1 MIFAKR
7 SSTVCAVLAGLI
19 IIGLVYCSIR
29 AINPPH
35 ALPKDAPADQ
45 FSAHRAIAHAF
56 ACSKQTHP
64 AGSLNDDQV
73 AEYYLNALKEMGVE
87 TEFMCKPAVQ
97 GNHVMLQR
105 AVIGRIRGTNS
116 TGAIAFSA
124 HYDSVPYGPGAT
136 DDISGCI
143 AMLEAARAS
152 MHQPRIGNDLLFI
165 FADAEEIGGCGAQG
179 FCSHPL
185 AQKIGIINELD
196 VRGVKGPAL
205 IYETSSGNGALITE
219 LRKARADGVL
229 PVTSSMMVSVYERS
243 PFGSDFT
250 KFRRAGMSG
259 YNVAYIDKFA
269 WYHTANDSPEHIN
282 PDSIQHFGAH
292 VMGIAKHFANADFG
306 ALKLKTSNDIYFN
319 TLGFHLVQYPMALGK
334 PLAIF
339 AIACLLVVI
348 ALGFAKRR
356 IAIGGYLKALL
367 LFPVVVVLSA
377 AAAFGILALVFGYH
391 NAVYLY
397 TVKIT
402 YIPEPRALYD
412 GNLYCYAMALMAI
425 AITGLIYWLAS
436 RRLRA
441 EELHAAA
448 LTWLCPVLAAMVA
461 FFPGGSY
468 LGMWSVFFG
477 ALGLALL
484 YFGDREQGPGPALL
498 LASLLFAAPALCLL
512 PPGWLIL
519 MWMINILG
527 APLLAALVV
536 LLMLNLMPAFTLFG
550 RVRHSWTIWAA
561 AALLAVLLI
570 STGMLSSKPS
580 KDRPLM
586 NSVVYVANL
595 DTKEAWWVS
604 EDVKVDEWTRQFFPE
619 GKRAAIEDILPG
631 RNGSHYLRA
640 SAPVAAAL
648 RGIRCDVVK
657 DQTVDGK
664 RRISAKLV
672 SGDYPLEVHLRQIQ
686 GPAITGFT
694 VEGAYVTPNPSP
706 FSLSFTMLPSK
717 GYDVTFETTPGDAI
731 VFEASSTVYGFPE
744 IPGVTPR
751 PDYMVPEPNTLRNG
765 ISLRSQHIY
774 VKNRFQIASCK

>member
-1 MIFAKR
+1 MLAKR
-7 SSTVCAVLAGLI
+7 SATVCAILAALF
-19 IIGLVYCSIR
+19 IIGLCYYSIH
-29 AINPPH
+29 AISPPR

-56 ACSKQTHP
+56 ACARQSHP
-64 AGSLNDDQV
+64 AGSLNNDKV
-73 AEYYLNALKEMGVE
+73 AEYFFNALKEMGVE
-87 TEFMCKPAVQ
+87 AEFMCKPAVE
-97 GNHVMLQR
+97 GNHVTLQR
-105 AVIGRIRGTNS
+105 AVIGCIRGTNN

-143 AMLEAARAS
+143 TMLEAVRAL
-152 MHQPRIGNDLLFI
+152 MHGPRIGNDVLFI
-165 FADAEEIGGCGAQG
+165 FADAEEIGGYGAQG

-185 AQKIGIINELD
+185 AQKIGVINELD
-196 VRGVKGPAL
+196 VRGVRGPAL

-229 PVTSSMMVSVYERS
+229 PVTSSLMFSVYERS

-250 KFRRAGMSG
+250 RFRRAGMSG
-259 YNVAYIDKFA
+259 YNVAYIDKFM

-282 PDSIQHFGAH
+282 PDSVQHFGAH
-292 VMGIAKHFANADFG
+292 VMGIVKHFANADFG
-306 ALKLKTSNDIYFN
+306 ALRLKTSNDIYFN
-319 TLGFHLVQYPMALGK
+319 TLGFHLVQYPMTLGK

-339 AIACLLVVI
+339 AIACLFVVI
-348 ALGFAKRR
+348 GLGLAKRR

-367 LFPVVVVLSA
+367 LFPVVAVMSA
-377 AAAFGILALVFGYH
+377 ATAFAILAIVFGYH

-425 AITGLIYWLAS
+425 AITGLIYCLAS

-448 LTWLCPVLAAMVA
+448 LTWLCPVLAGMVA

-468 LGMWSVFFG
+468 LCMWPVFFG

-484 YFGDREQGPGPALL
+484 YFGGREQGPGPALL
-498 LASLLFAAPALCLL
+498 LASLLFAAPALCML
-512 PPGWLIL
+512 PPAWLVL

-527 APLLAALVV
+527 APLLAVLVV
-536 LLMLNLMPAFTLFG
+536 LLMLNLMPVFTLFG
-550 RVRHSWTIWAA
+550 RVRHSWTIWTA
-561 AALLAVLLI
+561 AALVAVLLVG
-570 STGMLSSKPS
+570 TGMLISKPS

-586 NSVVYVANL
+586 NSVAYVANL

-604 EDVKVDEWTRQFFPE
+604 EDVKVDEWTKQFFPD
-619 GKRAAIEDILPG
+619 GKRASIEDILPG
-631 RNGSHYLRA
+631 RKGSHYLRRG
-640 SAPVAAAL
+640 APVAAAL

-657 DQTVDGK
+657 DETVDGK
-664 RRISAKLV
+664 RRITAKLV
-672 SGDYPLEVHLRQIQ
+672 SGDYPLEVHLRQTE

-694 VEGAYVTPNPSP
+694 VEGACVTPNPRP

-717 GYDVTFETTPGDAI
+717 GYDVTFETMPGDALI
-731 VFEASSTVYGFPE
+731 LEASSTVYGFPE

-751 PDYMVPEPNTLRNG
+751 PEYMVPEPNTMRNG

>member
-7 SSTVCAVLAGLI
+7 SSTVCAILAGLL
-19 IIGLVYCSIR
+19 IIGLVCCSIR

-205 IYETSSGNGALITE
+205 IYETSSGNGALIAE

-292 VMGIAKHFANADFG
+292 VMGITKHFANADFG

-570 STGMLSSKPS
+570 STGMLMSKPS

-604 EDVKVDEWTRQFFPE
+604 EDVKVDEWTKQFFPD

-664 RRISAKLV
+664 RRITAKLV

-731 VFEASSTVYGFPE
+731 IFEASSTVYGFPE

-751 PDYMVPEPNTLRNG
+751 PDYMVPEPNTMRNG